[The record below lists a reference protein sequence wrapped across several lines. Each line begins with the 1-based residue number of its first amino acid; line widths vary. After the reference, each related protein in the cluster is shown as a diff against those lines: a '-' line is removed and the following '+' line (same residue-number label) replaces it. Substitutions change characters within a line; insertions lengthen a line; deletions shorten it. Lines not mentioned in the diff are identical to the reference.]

1 MIKKDLASQ
10 LTNAKNN
17 YIMGLAALYLFGNNE
32 SYPILTKG
40 HATFGQ
46 YNITFKQVTNL
57 LQNEKD
63 RNIAVKEF
71 LMMLM
76 RSLIKESFELIKDY
90 CNDSNQSTSFKAERW
105 YQFARIIRN
114 CLSHNFKF
122 EFSAYDKRL
131 LPVTW
136 KARTITLEMDEQPLE
151 VSFFSYVEVWELFE
165 EFQGFVENR
174 LQ

>member
-1 MIKKDLASQ
+1 
-10 LTNAKNN
+10 
-17 YIMGLAALYLFGNNE
+17 
-32 SYPILTKG
+32 
-40 HATFGQ
+40 
-46 YNITFKQVTNL
+46 
-57 LQNEKD
+57 
-63 RNIAVKEF
+63 
-71 LMMLM
+71 MMLM

-122 EFSAYDKRL
+122 EFNAYDRRL

-136 KARTITLEMDEQPLE
+136 KARTITLQMDGQHLE
-151 VSFFSYVEVWELFE
+151 LGFFGYVEAWELFQ
-165 EFQGFVENR
+165 EFQEFVDNS